1 MCLICIDMQKDKLTS
16 SEARKNLEETHEAM
30 SKEHIFEVLKLIWK
44 KESGEQEEMW
54 SWYENNNSEYE
65 DTD

>member
-44 KESGEQEEMW
+44 KESGEQEEM
-54 SWYENNNSEYE
+54 
-65 DTD
+65 

>member
-1 MCLICIDMQKDKLTS
+1 MQKDKLTS
-16 SEARKNLEETHEAM
+16 SEARKNLEETHETMA
-30 SKEHIFEVLKLIWK
+30 KEHIFEVLKLIWE
-44 KESGEQEEMW
+44 KESLEQEEMW